1 MAVDTIAGLKAKMP
15 ANTPGGT
22 TIADMHDFLDTV
34 EDRTSQS
41 IVAQTGTTYT
51 AALTDNRRRI
61 TFDNAA
67 AITFT
72 IPNNVPVGWECLIM
86 QLGAGQVT
94 VAVTGGALRSRDS
107 HTKTAG
113 QYAQAYMWCYANAG
127 TAPQIA
133 FSGDTAAA

>member
-22 TIADMHDFLDTV
+22 TISDIHDLIDTV

-41 IVAQTGTTYT
+41 VVVQTGTSYT

-72 IPNNVPVGWECLIM
+72 IPNNAPVGWECLIL
-86 QLGAGQVT
+86 QLGAGAVT
-94 VAVTGGALRSRDS
+94 VAVTGGALRHFSN

-113 QYAQAYMWCYANAG
+113 AYAQAYLFVYANAG
-127 TAPQIA
+127 TAPQVA
-133 FSGDTAAA
+133 FSGQTAA

>member
-22 TIADMHDFLDTV
+22 TISDIHDLIDTV

-41 IVAQTGTTYT
+41 VVVQTGTSYT

-72 IPNNVPVGWECLIM
+72 IPNNVPVGWECLIL
-86 QLGAGQVT
+86 QLGAGAVT
-94 VAVTGGALRSRDS
+94 VSVTGGNLRHLSN

-113 QYAQAYMWCYANAG
+113 AYAQAYLFVYANAG
-127 TAPQIA
+127 TAPQVA
-133 FSGDTAAA
+133 FSGQTAA